1 MKLQGVGIERFLA
14 KPDAAVRAVVVYGA
28 DEGLVRER
36 SARLGRQVVADLN
49 DPFRVAVL
57 ANDALAA
64 DPALLADEASALS
77 LMGGRRLVRVRDGS
91 DKATRALAALLDAP
105 PGDSLTIIEAGD
117 LTSRSTL
124 RKLAETSPA
133 AAALPCYVEDEA
145 GLAQALAAQIAN
157 AGKTIDPDA
166 LRLVAGSL
174 VGDRMAAR
182 GEVEKLLLYMG
193 EKQTISVADVEATI
207 ADAAALDMDDAIRAA
222 MTGDFA
228 ALDRCLARLAG
239 EGVSGVALL
248 RMTQNHLRRL
258 HLTRARIDTGASTD
272 RALSML
278 QPPLFY
284 KARDAFAA
292 DVQRWP
298 LERVAAALER
308 LVDAEAK
315 SKRTGADD
323 TLLAADALFWV
334 ARTAAALK
342 GRNHR

>member
-1 MKLQGVGIERFLA
+1 MKLQGSGIERFLA
-14 KPDAAVRAVVVYGA
+14 KPDPAIRAVVVYGG

-36 SARLGRQVVADLN
+36 AARLGRQVVDDLN
-49 DPFRVAVL
+49 DPFRVAVI
-57 ANDALAA
+57 ANDALAS

-77 LMGGRRLVRVRDGS
+77 LMGGRRLIRIRDGS
-91 DKATRALAALLDAP
+91 DKATRALTLLLEGPA
-105 PGDSLTIIEAGD
+105 GDSLAVIEAGD
-117 LTSRSTL
+117 LSSRSTL
-124 RKLAETSPA
+124 RKLAESSPA
-133 AAALPCYVEDEA
+133 AAALPCYVDDEA
-145 GLAQALAAQIAN
+145 GLANALAAQISG

-182 GEVEKLLLYMG
+182 GEVDKLLLYMG
-193 EKQTISVADVEATI
+193 DQRTITAADVEATI

-222 MTGDFA
+222 MTGDFP
-228 ALDRCLARLAG
+228 ALDRCLVRLAG

-248 RMTQNHLRRL
+248 RMMQNHLRRL
-258 HLTRARIDTGASTD
+258 HLTRARIDAGTPTD

-278 QPPLFY
+278 QPPLFF
-284 KARDAFAA
+284 KARDGFAA

-298 LERVAAALER
+298 LDRLGAALER
-308 LVDAEAK
+308 MVDAEAK

-323 TLLAADALFWV
+323 ALLAADALFWI

-342 GRNHR
+342 GRNR